1 MAEAVMER
9 VSEQIAQ
16 SAQRISKAAESFADV
31 LDEGITVAK
40 RAAKHSGDAL
50 EEMMDEYA
58 AHQTASAGNS
68 GHDVCRRIQR
78 GDVVWMADE
87 KTVKLKTAK

>member
-1 MAEAVMER
+1 MAEAVMEK

-16 SAQRISKAAESFADV
+16 SAQRISRAAETFADV

-50 EEMMDEYA
+50 EEMMDENT
-58 AHQTASAGNS
+58 Q
-68 GHDVCRRIQR
+68 RIKR
-78 GDVVWMADE
+78 HPLE
-87 KTVKLKTAK
+87 TVAMTFAVGFSVGMLFGWLMKKR